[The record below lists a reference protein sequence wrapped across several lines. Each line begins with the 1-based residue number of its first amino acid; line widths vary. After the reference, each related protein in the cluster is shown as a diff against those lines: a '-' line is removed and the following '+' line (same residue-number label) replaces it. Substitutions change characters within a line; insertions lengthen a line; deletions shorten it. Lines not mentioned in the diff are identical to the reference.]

1 MIMTNSQDRT
11 RSWLNNHIPISLVG
25 YRKWSSQGRVFLIV
39 QKLYNMKKRKLT
51 PTSEFRLGDLY
62 LFHPCNPRCP
72 ASSSLWGFYDKRI
85 KGVIYL
91 EHSSHNLHNFHH
103 SHSLPKHY
111 RYYRLATRSE
121 LRDYM
126 YNMGCSDIKRQ
137 GLLIENQQ
145 ETL

>member
-1 MIMTNSQDRT
+1 
-11 RSWLNNHIPISLVG
+11 
-25 YRKWSSQGRVFLIV
+25 
-39 QKLYNMKKRKLT
+39 MKRRKLT

-62 LFHPCNPRCP
+62 LFHPCNPLCP

-126 YNMGCSDIKRQ
+126 YNMGCSDTKNKGFSLNISKKPFE
-137 GLLIENQQ
+137 IS
-145 ETL
+145 